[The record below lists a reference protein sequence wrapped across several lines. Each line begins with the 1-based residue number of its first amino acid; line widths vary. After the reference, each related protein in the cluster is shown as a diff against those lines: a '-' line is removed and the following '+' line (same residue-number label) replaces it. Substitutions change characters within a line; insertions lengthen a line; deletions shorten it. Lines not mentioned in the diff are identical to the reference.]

1 MTRRPAD
8 HALIRRLRAG
18 DRGAWDAIDRRY
30 RPELERF
37 ARRML
42 FDVAPDQVDD
52 VVQEALWRAHRA
64 LHRDERVIELRPWL
78 YRLTRNC
85 CLDERARVRT
95 DAVELAPELPDR
107 ADGPAATVERR
118 TALRTLLDDLARL
131 PELQRHALLRRELDG
146 VSHEELAG
154 ELGLSHGATRSLV
167 HRARAALTRAAEG
180 RTLAC
185 TDVRPDIFDAYDR
198 RRRPTARTLRH
209 LASCPACRT
218 LQTELRAQRRRLAV
232 LAPPAGLLA
241 LLGAGALKPLLLGS
255 HAKATTVAS
264 TLVLAAGVSV
274 ELFEAGSPAP
284 MAVASIA
291 LPGNALAAGSPIPPG
306 TAIVRRAV
314 AYPDERSV
322 ALGCPDGLR
331 LADLLP
337 PHGGRVSAHYADT
350 TIGADQVGRVALT
363 GAGQGRVTVAA
374 LCRRPDA
381 QGSIVDA
388 SHVRSLPA
396 VTSVRRASELHAAPG
411 SAALRGSVSTGE
423 PVAVERRE
431 HGWARVL
438 TDTGTK
444 GWLPERALHAVGAT
458 FALTAAIGPKT
469 W

>member
-95 DAVELAPELPDR
+95 DAVELAPGAARPRGRAGGDGRATHGAADAARRPRAAARAAAARVAAARARRRLARGAGRRARAQPRRDAQPRAPGARGAHARRRGPHARVHRRPPGHLRRLRPPPPADGAHAPPPRGLPCLPHAADR
-107 ADGPAATVERR
+107 AARPAPAAR
-118 TALRTLLDDLARL
+118 
-131 PELQRHALLRRELDG
+131 
-146 VSHEELAG
+146 
-154 ELGLSHGATRSLV
+154 
-167 HRARAALTRAAEG
+167 RARAAGRAAG
-180 RTLAC
+180 
-185 TDVRPDIFDAYDR
+185 P
-198 RRRPTARTLRH
+198 AR
-209 LASCPACRT
+209 CRSA
-218 LQTELRAQRRRLAV
+218 EAA
-232 LAPPAGLLA
+232 
-241 LLGAGALKPLLLGS
+241 LLGS

-274 ELFEAGSPAP
+274 ELFEAGGPAP

-314 AYPDERSV
+314 AYPGR
-322 ALGCPDGLR
+322 ALGRAGLPR
-331 LADLLP
+331 RPAP
-337 PHGGRVSAHYADT
+337 RGPAAAAR
-350 TIGADQVGRVALT
+350 R
-363 GAGQGRVTVAA
+363 AGQR
-374 LCRRPDA
+374 
-381 QGSIVDA
+381 
-388 SHVRSLPA
+388 
-396 VTSVRRASELHAAPG
+396 
-411 SAALRGSVSTGE
+411 ALRGHDD
-423 PVAVERRE
+423 RRRP
-431 HGWARVL
+431 GRARRPHRRRAGAR
-438 TDTGTK
+438 DG
-444 GWLPERALHAVGAT
+444 GRALPPPGRAGLDRRRLPRALAARGHHRAQGERTARRARLGGA
-458 FALTAAIGPKT
+458 ARERQHGRAGGRRAPRDTAGHGS
-469 W
+469 